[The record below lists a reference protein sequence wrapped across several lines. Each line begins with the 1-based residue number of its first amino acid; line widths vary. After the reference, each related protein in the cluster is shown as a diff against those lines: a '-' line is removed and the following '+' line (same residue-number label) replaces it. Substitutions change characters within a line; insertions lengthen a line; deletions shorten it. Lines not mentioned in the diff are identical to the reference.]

1 MTFPTTIHTTVGD
14 SLLTRITRFFDGSV
28 SACLIEAIQNA
39 RRAGAKRIDI
49 SRIESDRG
57 PVLRI
62 RDDGCGIAD
71 PVKFLTL
78 GDSGWDETIARS
90 EDPAGMGVF
99 SLAGRYVT
107 VRSHAAELEVAWQV
121 TITPDAWESGMP
133 LDLAPAAI
141 DKGTEIEVDMTED
154 WVKALNQAVKDAARF
169 CPVPVWL
176 DGKRQLHESFLAD
189 ATRVEKWNGC
199 NIGIYC
205 DNIHVPRELA
215 RINFHGLTV
224 PCQLPHIHD
233 VDGGRGWYAKVDII
247 DAGHLQLVLPA
258 RKEMVQGPA
267 LEALREACEAAIF
280 RTVARKGH
288 HRLSHAHWLRA
299 KALGV
304 FLPEAAPWLSVWTPR
319 TAEADSTMF
328 GERVAGEPMILMP
341 TDQAHIEQCAE
352 RALASGRLHGATPVE
367 PVDEF
372 AGYAW
377 YDELPRV
384 LGWSFRVDQG
394 EGDVFDYAADTQ
406 LSQVVVSGRV
416 DAIELEIAVQA
427 SADSG
432 EPAEILSLPADVLII
447 PDDCS
452 NDLDNVT
459 ILLSADCAITPSEL
473 AYLLE
478 AACFYHD
485 DDCDAD
491 SYHTQQATFDMQARF
506 AANMLLLGEDAAI
519 LERVREAIREHVS
532 WLIPKDRAIRMQA
545 VNYLVEASFADN
557 DDGAALGAA
566 E

>member
-1 MTFPTTIHTTVGD
+1 MPFPTTIHTTVGD

-62 RDDGCGIAD
+62 CDDGCGIAD

-99 SLAGRYVT
+99 SLAGRHVT
-107 VRSHAAELEVAWQV
+107 VRSYAAELGVAWQV
-121 TITPDAWESGMP
+121 TITPDAWESGML

-141 DKGTEIEVDMTED
+141 DKVTEIEVDMAED
-154 WVKALNQAVKDAARF
+154 WVNALDQAVKDAARF

-176 DGKRQLHESFLAD
+176 DGKRQLHESFLSG

-199 NIGIYC
+199 NIGIYS
-205 DNIHVPRELA
+205 DTIHVPRELA

-233 VDGGRGWYAKVDII
+233 VDGNRGWYAKVDII

-258 RKEMVQGPA
+258 RKEIVQGPA

-280 RTVARKGH
+280 RTIAREGH
-288 HRLSHAHWLRA
+288 HRLSHTHWRRA
-299 KALGV
+299 RALGV
-304 FLPEAAPWLSVWTPR
+304 FLPEAEPWLSAWIPR
-319 TAEADSTMF
+319 TAEADSTLI
-328 GERVAGEPMILMP
+328 GERVAGEPMVLMP
-341 TDQAHIEQCAE
+341 VDDAHMEQCAA
-352 RALASGRLHGATPVE
+352 RAVTPGRLHGATPVE
-367 PVDEF
+367 PVNDF
-372 AGYAW
+372 AGYIW

-384 LGWSFRVDQG
+384 LGWSFRVYRG
-394 EGDVFDYAADTQ
+394 EGDIFDYAADMQ
-406 LSQVVVSGRV
+406 LPENLASGRV
-416 DAIELEIAVQA
+416 EAIELEIAVQT
-427 SADSG
+427 SPTSE
-432 EPAEILSLPADVLII
+432 EPAEILSLPTDTLII
-447 PDDCS
+447 PDECS
-452 NDLDNVT
+452 TDLENIT
-459 ILLSADCAITPSEL
+459 ILLSTDCAITPGEL
-473 AYLLE
+473 ASLLE

-491 SYHTQQATFDMQARF
+491 SYHTQQAAFEMQARF
-506 AANMLLLGEDAAI
+506 AANMLLLGEDAAV

-532 WLIPKDRAIRMQA
+532 WLIPKDRGNPDAGCQLPGRGQ
-545 VNYLVEASFADN
+545 LR
-557 DDGAALGAA
+557 GQ
-566 E
+566 

>member
-1 MTFPTTIHTTVGD
+1 MPFPTTIHTTVGD

-57 PVLRI
+57 PALRI

-99 SLAGRYVT
+99 SLAGRHVT
-107 VRSHAAELEVAWQV
+107 VRSHAAELGVAWQV
-121 TITPDAWESGMP
+121 TITPDAWESGKQ

-141 DKGTEIEVDMTED
+141 DKGTEIEVDMAES
-154 WVKALNQAVKDAARF
+154 WVGALDQAVKDAARF

-176 DGKRQLHESFLAD
+176 DGKRQLHESFLSG

-233 VDGGRGWYAKVDII
+233 VDGDRGWYAKVDII

-280 RTVARKGH
+280 RTIARKGH

-304 FLPEAAPWLSVWTPR
+304 FLPEAAPWLSAWTPR
-319 TAEADSTMF
+319 TAEADNTLV

-341 TDQAHIEQCAE
+341 LDEAHIEQCLG
-352 RALASGRLHGATPVE
+352 RATASGRPLGATPVQ
-367 PVDEF
+367 PVSEF
-372 AGYAW
+372 VGYSW
-377 YDELPRV
+377 YNAIPRV
-384 LGWSFRVDQG
+384 VGWSFRVEKADG
-394 EGDVFDYAADTQ
+394 YVFDYPLDAQPLPALT
-406 LSQVVVSGRV
+406 SGRV
-416 DAIELEIAVQA
+416 DAIEIEIAVQA

-432 EPAEILSLPADVLII
+432 EPAEIFSLPADVLII

-557 DDGAALGAA
+557 DNGSALSAV

>member
-1 MTFPTTIHTTVGD
+1 MTFPTTIQTTVGD

-39 RRAGAKRIDI
+39 RRAGATRIDI

-78 GDSGWDETIARS
+78 GDSGWDEKIARS

-99 SLAGRYVT
+99 SLAGRHVT
-107 VRSHAAELEVAWQV
+107 VRSHAAELDAAWQV

-133 LDLAPAAI
+133 LDLAPTAI
-141 DKGTEIEVDMTED
+141 DKGTEIEVDMAED
-154 WVKALNQAVKDAARF
+154 WVNALEQAVKDAARF

-176 DGKRQLHESFLAD
+176 DGKRQPHESFLAG
-189 ATRVEKWNGC
+189 AARVEKWNGC
-199 NIGIYC
+199 NIGIYS
-205 DNIHVPRELA
+205 DTIHVPRELA

-224 PCQLPHIHD
+224 PCRLPHIHD
-233 VDGGRGWYAKVDII
+233 GDGDPGWYAKVDII

-267 LEALREACEAAIF
+267 LEALHEACEAAIF
-280 RTVARKGH
+280 RTIAHKGH

-304 FLPEAAPWLSVWTPR
+304 FLPEAAPWLTAWTPR

-341 TDQAHIEQCAE
+341 TDQAHIEQCAA
-352 RALASGRLHGATPVE
+352 RALASGQLHGATPVE
-367 PVDEF
+367 PVDDF

-377 YDELPRV
+377 YDQLPRV
-384 LGWSFRVDQG
+384 LGWSFRVDRG

-406 LSQVVVSGRV
+406 LSQVLVSGRV
-416 DAIELEIAVQA
+416 DAIELEIAMQA
-427 SADSG
+427 SAVSE
-432 EPAEILSLPADVLII
+432 EPAEILSLPADVLIV

-452 NDLDNVT
+452 TELENVA
-459 ILLSADCAITPSEL
+459 ILLSADCTITPSEL
-473 AYLLE
+473 AWLLE
-478 AACFYHD
+478 AACFYHV

-491 SYHTQQATFDMQARF
+491 SYHTQQAAFDMQARF
-506 AANMLLLGEDAAI
+506 TANMLLLGEDAAV
-519 LERVREAIREHVS
+519 LERVREAIREHVA

-557 DDGAALGAA
+557 DDEAALSAA